1 VDEKAVRNDG
11 HVASREASIAK
22 NVLAPRPG
30 ECPADLMRPWMANVV
45 VTLNEGIAAADV
57 LWPGGELLDRA
68 RRWRVRDDRAWER
81 VSLSY
86 RKVYPPSP

>member
-1 VDEKAVRNDG
+1 MDG
-11 HVASREASIAK
+11 
-22 NVLAPRPG
+22 
-30 ECPADLMRPWMANVV
+30 DVV